1 MYRCVSLQGRNSLRP
16 AAEAAQHNST
26 STFFSKTNVF
36 TCSRSAH
43 HPALP
48 HHQMAGVW
56 CCSRPGLTTGG
67 GQKEQT
73 LSLTLRLCYR
83 DHPGKIAG
91 SSAVEMGCYSPLKN
105 LQHLRG
111 MRQSP
116 QLAVGSSPPPSLTY
130 PEAHPNP
137 KLRTSF
143 LCRKY
148 KNKEKIDCFKSVW
161 RHQAICPITL
171 QTSSLS
177 GKTFC

>member
-91 SSAVEMGCYSPLKN
+91 SSAVRNGM
-105 LQHLRG
+105 LQ
-111 MRQSP
+111 
-116 QLAVGSSPPPSLTY
+116 SSKKPATPPWHAAEPT
-130 PEAHPNP
+130 AC
-137 KLRTSF
+137 
-143 LCRKY
+143 CR
-148 KNKEKIDCFKSVW
+148 ELS
-161 RHQAICPITL
+161 
-171 QTSSLS
+171 SSLPDIPR
-177 GKTFC
+177 GTPKPQAPHLLPVQEV